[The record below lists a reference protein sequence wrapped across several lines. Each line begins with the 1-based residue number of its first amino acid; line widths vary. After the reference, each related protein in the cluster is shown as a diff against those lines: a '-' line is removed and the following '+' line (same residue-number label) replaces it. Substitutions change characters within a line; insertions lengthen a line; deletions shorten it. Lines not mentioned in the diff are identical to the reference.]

1 MVRSARLQRIA
12 VSGSVPMDRVREV
25 LARQRAQLVDRWDR
39 QLLAA
44 AEAGFGL
51 DPATGELLPELLA
64 AVDRALERRYRAPE
78 PGLHPARAEA
88 HRWATRSSL
97 LRDFLFDTTLESYP
111 DSSAAERRLLAD
123 ALAHA
128 AVEVQ
133 VRMAVER
140 AQEKQRRE
148 GARIGRVAHD
158 LRNSLTAAR
167 LAFDLLRRKGQL
179 GDSRDAHALEKSLAR
194 LRDSVEDAL
203 FDEAL
208 AAGTPRLSRVRLGP
222 VLRDAHEELRTC
234 ADGVQVLL
242 TELPPRLLVAADPR
256 LVRPVVR
263 GLLRAALQ
271 VARPGSTVRFGAN
284 AARHKARVAVTVEGC
299 RKLAGDRL
307 ADLPALSLVRRATR
321 AQGGSF
327 VARRFTGNCCEFRIE
342 LPAAS
347 RARPPRSP

>member
-1 MVRSARLQRIA
+1 
-12 VSGSVPMDRVREV
+12 
-25 LARQRAQLVDRWDR
+25 
-39 QLLAA
+39 
-44 AEAGFGL
+44 
-51 DPATGELLPELLA
+51 
-64 AVDRALERRYRAPE
+64 
-78 PGLHPARAEA
+78 
-88 HRWATRSSL
+88 
-97 LRDFLFDTTLESYP
+97 
-111 DSSAAERRLLAD
+111 
-123 ALAHA
+123 
-128 AVEVQ
+128 
-133 VRMAVER
+133 
-140 AQEKQRRE
+140 
-148 GARIGRVAHD
+148 
-158 LRNSLTAAR
+158 
-167 LAFDLLRRKGQL
+167 
-179 GDSRDAHALEKSLAR
+179 
-194 LRDSVEDAL
+194 
-203 FDEAL
+203 
-208 AAGTPRLSRVRLGP
+208 
-222 VLRDAHEELRTC
+222 
-234 ADGVQVLL
+234 L